1 MSGTHR
7 YIILALTLLFTIA
20 SHARIT
26 FLRDSLE
33 QSLKEETH
41 TANKISTLYNL
52 YDLSLDHED
61 RMDAP
66 NRLYHVAESSN
77 RAEVQLDAMSRMV
90 YELRDNDSAL
100 SNIEHELSS
109 FLETNRQREVMLYA
123 AMMRTDIET
132 RKDTGND
139 LSHLEDLFKRENL
152 NTPADPYDRAHDAV
166 YALLAPCQDYQR
178 RIARAIRTTT

>member
-61 RMDAP
+61 RMDAL
-66 NRLYHVAESSN
+66 NRLYPCCRIIKPGRGAARCNVA
-77 RAEVQLDAMSRMV
+77 
-90 YELRDNDSAL
+90 
-100 SNIEHELSS
+100 H
-109 FLETNRQREVMLYA
+109 
-123 AMMRTDIET
+123 
-132 RKDTGND
+132 G
-139 LSHLEDLFKRENL
+139 
-152 NTPADPYDRAHDAV
+152 
-166 YALLAPCQDYQR
+166 
-178 RIARAIRTTT
+178 IRTA